1 MKQGWVKV
9 WDCQNQVDAL
19 LIQMKM
25 EEVGIEVVVMNQQD
39 SSYGMFGGIQL
50 WVPKVDKHA
59 AEGLLLSLG
68 FDF

>member
-1 MKQGWVKV
+1 MKQDWVKV

-50 WVPKVDKHA
+50 WVPQGDKHA